1 MSESWPKKYYRWPGY
16 LPYPTPLQRSKR
28 PVPNRSSVDS
38 PQAQFAPLY
47 LAPGSPS
54 FQPYSF
60 TKQDVPLSQLRPV
73 YKANS
78 LGNEAVQRI
87 KVGASP
93 WSMTARTGDLA
104 RLPNQADIMRFQT
117 LGYGDGM
124 AYELA
129 PLQAAPHETFDM
141 AGLDAALAGDC
152 GCGSRARA
160 NGDCGCHKNPTETSS
175 TGFDYRI
182 VVGAAV
188 GLGVLFALGYIGGGS
203 DSAQESKAKDRARE
217 RMYLGGPFGY

>member
-16 LPYPTPLQRSKR
+16 LPYPAPLQRSKR
-28 PVPNRSSVDS
+28 PVPNRSSVDF

-54 FQPYSF
+54 FQPYSY

-87 KVGASP
+87 KAGASP
-93 WSMTARTGDLA
+93 WSMTASSGDLA
-104 RLPNQADIMRFQT
+104 RLPNQADIMRYQT

-129 PLQAAPHETFDM
+129 PLQAAPHETFDF
-141 AGLDAALAGDC
+141 AGLDEALANGGCTCHNNPSCC
-152 GCGSRARA
+152 G
-160 NGDCGCHKNPTETSS
+160 NPDETSS
-175 TGFDYRI
+175 TGFDKRI
-182 VVGAAV
+182 VIAGAV
-188 GLGVLFALGYIGGGS
+188 ALGALWYFGFLSGPDKTDSLKSDAYERLNLGS
-203 DSAQESKAKDRARE
+203 
-217 RMYLGGPFGY
+217 LFGR

>member
-1 MSESWPKKYYRWPGY
+1 MSESKSWPNKYYRWPGY
-16 LPYPTPLQRSKR
+16 LPYPTPLQRSQR

-54 FQPYSF
+54 FQAYSY
-60 TKQDVPLSQLRPV
+60 TKQDVPLSELRPV

-78 LGNEAVQRI
+78 LGNEAVHRI
-87 KVGASP
+87 RAGASP

-104 RLPNQADIMRFQT
+104 RLPNKADIMRAASM
-117 LGYGDGM
+117 GYGDGM

-129 PLQAAPHETFDM
+129 PLQAAPHETFDL

-152 GCGSRARA
+152 GCNDYGH
-160 NGDCGCHKNPTETSS
+160 DCGCGGRANPDDTSS
-175 TGFDYRI
+175 TGFNKHLVI
-182 VVGAAV
+182 AGVAAAAALWYFGFLSGPDKSARV
-188 GLGVLFALGYIGGGS
+188 KSEVYDRMHLGSLF
-203 DSAQESKAKDRARE
+203 
-217 RMYLGGPFGY
+217 